1 VRRAARG
8 SGSWPTY
15 TDPGC
20 TPPNCTY
27 RRIEV
32 GVGYSHADRLTPL
45 EEPGLGRQS
54 GWTHPSWID
63 NSQTL
68 LLRFTKKAKSSLRR
82 KRSVRLAV
90 AVTFTPKGGG
100 AAQTAS
106 ARLTLRR

>member
-1 VRRAARG
+1 VRRGARQHQVTQG
-8 SGSWPTY
+8 G
-15 TDPGC
+15 G
-20 TPPNCTY
+20 
-27 RRIEV
+27 IF
-32 GVGYSHADRLTPL
+32 
-45 EEPGLGRQS
+45 LGRQS